1 MAKKILILFAH
12 PALEKS
18 RVHKRLIKHAE
29 QIDNVIFHDLY
40 QLYPDM
46 DIDVD
51 YEKRLLLQ
59 HDIIV
64 MQHPFYWYSAPAII
78 KQWQDLVLEHGWAYG
93 SGGNALAGKQIMN
106 AISCGGSKEVYSKEG
121 RNRYTIKE
129 LLVPFEQTANLCGM
143 QWLPPFV
150 VHGTHKLNDTDI
162 ELHACQFEEMLIGLE
177 SGRITAGEWQQVVY
191 MNDLNPIPTPLQS

>member
-1 MAKKILILFAH
+1 MAKILILFAH

-18 RVHKRLIKHAE
+18 RVHKKLMKHAK
-29 QIDNVIFHDLY
+29 QLNNVSFQDLY
-40 QLYPDM
+40 QVYPDM
-46 DIDVD
+46 DIDVAH
-51 YEKRLLLQ
+51 EKKLLLQ

-93 SGGNALAGKQIMN
+93 SGGNALAGKMILN
-106 AISCGGSKEVYSKEG
+106 AISCGGSKEVYRKEG

-129 LLVPFEQTANLCGM
+129 LLVPFEQTAILCHM
-143 QWLPPFV
+143 HYLPPFV

-162 ELHACQFEEMLIGLE
+162 DLYALQYEEMLIGLE
-177 SGRITAGEWQQVVY
+177 SGRITAGEWQQVTY
-191 MNDLNPIPTPLQS
+191 MNDINPISTTLQS